1 MADLK
6 PLDLGGAML
15 AVPVALAPLAG
26 ITDLPFR
33 QLLLLGWGD
42 PHPLGGRELLKTA
55 VYRLRLKLE
64 SSDPAARGCIRS
76 VRGVGYRYVVP
87 SPGTVNGEGGRDET
101 PAGGGLVTGP

>member
-1 MADLK
+1 MDLTRHEYR
-6 PLDLGGAML
+6 L
-15 AVPVALAPLAG
+15 VAALVTHPG
-26 ITDLPFR
+26 EDLPFR

-64 SSDPAARGCIRS
+64 STDPAARGCIRS

-87 SPGTVNGEGGRDET
+87 SEAVDS
-101 PAGGGLVTGP
+101 VTGP